1 MKDGQQAFF
10 TLRIWTIIELFIF
23 KKLPAVSGS
32 SIFPIRRF
40 GKDPRVLESRYM
52 ASLSGFKNLFTAND
66 MTVGTPWK
74 GIARFAFPMLIGNF
88 AQQLYNTVDAVVVGR
103 SKWGYTALAAVGNAL
118 PILNLLLALFV
129 GVATGAGILV
139 AQYYGA
145 KSRERL
151 EHTIENCI
159 IISFAAG
166 LVIMI
171 AGPLLT
177 GPMLRAVHTLPE
189 VYDACR
195 NYLNIFFIGIFG
207 FMFYNIFAGI
217 LRGLGDSFSALL
229 FLIICAGL
237 NVIGDLLLVGKMGV
251 PGVALATVLSQA
263 ISAVLCLW
271 KILRMQDVFTLRLK
285 NIRPRKEYI
294 VRIIRLG
301 IPSGITQAIISGSM
315 LVVQS
320 LINSFGDAMFVAA
333 NVMVMRVDGYAM
345 LPNFSFGMAM
355 GTYAGQ
361 NVGAGK
367 MDRLKTGT
375 RQGTLM
381 TVVTAL
387 VLVPVIILCGPYL
400 MDLFAPGN
408 TELINLAMSMMYIL
422 ALGYIAVGVSQS
434 LQGVIRGAGDTTSPM
449 WITIATTV
457 LIRIPLAYGLVYLA
471 QSLGKPL
478 LTQEKMVFV
487 SLLAV
492 WLMGAVITIIVYCR
506 GSWRKLI
513 PEI

>member
-1 MKDGQQAFF
+1 MSATSK
-10 TLRIWTIIELFIF
+10 F
-23 KKLPAVSGS
+23 KS
-32 SIFPIRRF
+32 
-40 GKDPRVLESRYM
+40 
-52 ASLSGFKNLFTAND
+52 LFTASD

-88 AQQLYNTVDAVVVGR
+88 AQQLYNTVDAVIVGR
-103 SKWGYTALAAVGNAL
+103 SEWGYTALAAVGHAL
-118 PILNLLLALFV
+118 PVLNLLLALFV

-145 KSRERL
+145 KNRKGL

-159 IISFAAG
+159 VISLAAS

-177 GPMLRAVHTLPE
+177 GPMLRAMGTLPE
-189 VYDACR
+189 MFDACR
-195 NYLNIFFIGIFG
+195 AYLNIFFIGILG

-217 LRGLGDSFSALL
+217 LRGLGDSFSALVI
-229 FLIICAGL
+229 LIICAGL
-237 NVIGDLLLVGKMGV
+237 NVVGDLLLVHKMGV
-251 PGVALATVLSQA
+251 PGVALATVLSQGL
-263 ISAVLCLW
+263 SALLCLW
-271 KILRMQDVFTLRLK
+271 KLLQMKDIFTLKMK
-285 NIRPRKEYI
+285 NIRPRKDFI
-294 VRIIRLG
+294 MRIINLG
-301 IPSGITQAIISGSM
+301 IPSGITQAIMSASM
-315 LVVQS
+315 LIVQS

-345 LPNFSFGMAM
+345 LPNFSFGQAM

-361 NVGAGK
+361 NVGAGR

-375 RQGTLM
+375 KQGTIM
-381 TVVTAL
+381 TLATAII
-387 VLVPVIILCGPYL
+387 LVPVIIIFGPYI

-422 ALGYIAVGVSQS
+422 AVGYVAVGLSQS

-449 WITIATTV
+449 WIAIATTV
-457 LIRIPLAYGLVYLA
+457 FIRIPLAYGLVWLA
-471 QSLGKPL
+471 RRAGAAL
-478 LTQEKMVFV
+478 LTQERMVFI

-492 WLMGAVITIIVYCR
+492 WLIGALLSVIVYFKGR
-506 GSWRKLI
+506 WRERI
-513 PEI
+513 PQL